1 MPARLCKSDK
11 AGRGGGTAAKEAGVG
26 AGTEAGEVP
35 EVACEVLLGLRN

>member
-11 AGRGGGTAAKEAGVG
+11 AGRGGGTAEEG
-26 AGTEAGEVP
+26 AGAGAETEAVP